1 MNLMAYQTKEVAM
14 NLTKNKSGKTAF
26 IATAFF
32 FFAFVL
38 IYFLDKKSSNWSAE
52 IKEIYFLVSAPF
64 LFLSGVVWILLISR
78 YFFKKF
84 KLI

>member
-1 MNLMAYQTKEVAM
+1 M

-64 LFLSGVVWILLISR
+64 YS
-78 YFFKKF
+78 
-84 KLI
+84 

>member
-1 MNLMAYQTKEVAM
+1 MNSIKD
-14 NLTKNKSGKTAF
+14 KSGSMALL
-26 IATAFF
+26 ATASF

-38 IYFLDKKSSNWSAE
+38 IYFLDKKSSSWSVE
-52 IKEIYFLVSAPF
+52 TKEIYFLVSAPF
-64 LFLSGVVWILLISR
+64 LFLSGVIWIFFISR